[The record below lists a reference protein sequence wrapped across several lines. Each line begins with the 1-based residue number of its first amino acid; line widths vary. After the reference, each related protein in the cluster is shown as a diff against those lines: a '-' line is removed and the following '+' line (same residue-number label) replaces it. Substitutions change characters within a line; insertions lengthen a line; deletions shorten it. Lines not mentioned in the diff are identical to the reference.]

1 MASTFVSITTSA
13 YTCAE
18 FMLVWKL
25 TFFVIPASAAIFLRY
40 LLARLAR
47 LRRGYVAERDGLY
60 LTLYVN

>member
-25 TFFVIPASAAIFLRY
+25 TIFVIPASAAIF
-40 LLARLAR
+40 
-47 LRRGYVAERDGLY
+47 
-60 LTLYVN
+60 